1 MPDPEGPMPLPMP
14 PNTPGVVLYGV
25 VPVVVPVP
33 VPVPVLVDGVPVVG
47 VVPIVGVVVTGANQY
62 SVTCGVS
69 NVLIAKKTKN
79 TTANWHTRV
88 WVGSEG
94 KIIIPWCTC
103 C

>member
-47 VVPIVGVVVTGANQY
+47 VVPMVGVVVTGVVPVPAALIRQKNEQNTQ
-62 SVTCGVS
+62 SHVVLFQ
-69 NVLIAKKTKN
+69 NVL
-79 TTANWHTRV
+79 
-88 WVGSEG
+88 
-94 KIIIPWCTC
+94 
-103 C
+103 